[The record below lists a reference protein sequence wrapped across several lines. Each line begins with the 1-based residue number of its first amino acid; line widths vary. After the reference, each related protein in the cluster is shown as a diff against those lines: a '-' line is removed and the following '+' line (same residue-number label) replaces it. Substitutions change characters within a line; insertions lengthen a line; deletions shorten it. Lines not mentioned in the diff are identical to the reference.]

1 MMPTRNTK
9 PCRIGTTLIECDE
22 FDFEFLSEIAQRE
35 SWRKE
40 LHRPVYHVHK
50 WWANRL
56 GSVFRGIILGAVL
69 SNDARL
75 RDCFYKRHC
84 LTGKCL
90 LDPFMGSGTTIGE
103 AHKLGFVAFG
113 QDINPVACESV
124 RVALGEID
132 AKRVQTAFRALE
144 AGVGQRIRSL
154 YTAEDANRVVCDVL
168 YYFWVKVV
176 ACPYCGVRTDLFSTR
191 IFARNANPSRRPEVQ
206 VCCPGCGDVFQAA
219 GCDEK
224 SKCLRCGLTFAVD
237 AGEVSGMK
245 ATCRECHRQFSI
257 AKTVRISANPPDH
270 RLYAKLVLTPSGRK
284 VYLPAT
290 EDDLRAY
297 ERCSRT
303 LGGELQSG
311 TIRLPETS
319 LEDGHNTRQAMGYNY
334 RQWRQF
340 FNDRQLLALGWL
352 QSAIAEIQSLSTR
365 DVLLTLFSG
374 LLEFN
379 NLFASYKGEGTGA
392 VRHMFSHH
400 ILKPERMPVE
410 ANVWGTPRSSG
421 SFLNLYNSRLRRAIE
436 YRSRP
441 FELNATTGE
450 RVYGISR
457 EFTGRVTV
465 GFPSDGNA
473 QIDAIYVACGSSDTI
488 SLPDRFVDIVVTDPP
503 FFDNVHYSELADF
516 FYAWQ
521 KLYPR
526 GLVNG
531 SPTTRHPS
539 EVQDADARGFSEK
552 LSAVLK
558 ESARVLR
565 DDGLLI
571 LTYHHSR
578 PDGWSSLLS
587 AIVRAGLS
595 VVNCHP
601 VKAEMSV
608 AAPKA
613 QAKEP
618 IQLDAIIVCRKA
630 AKCPPR
636 ARSPLAA
643 IASAET
649 RAGEKLERL
658 RAMGLTISRND
669 CRVVFMGQ
677 LLAEL
682 CPQPRTSDAVVL
694 LASIANEIERVIQGM
709 AECHGKHTST
719 LKPISRRHAQM
730 QLPFTK

>member
-1 MMPTRNTK
+1 MPTSRNE
-9 PCRIGTTLIECDE
+9 PRRIGATLIECDE

-40 LHRPVYHVHK
+40 LHRPVYHIHK

-75 RDCFYKRHC
+75 KDHFYKRHRFPD
-84 LTGKCL
+84 KRV

-103 AHKLGFVAFG
+103 AHKLGFAAFG

-132 AKRVQTAFRALE
+132 AERVQSAFRALE

-154 YTAEDANRVVCDVL
+154 YTAEDINGVVCDVL

-176 ACPYCGVRTDLFSTR
+176 ACPYCGERTDLFPTR

-206 VCCPGCGDVFQAA
+206 VCCPGCGGVFQAA
-219 GCDEK
+219 GVGERPTCPH
-224 SKCLRCGLTFAVD
+224 CGLVFDVN
-237 AGEVSGMK
+237 AGAVSGMN
-245 ATCRECHRQFSI
+245 AACRKCRRQFSI
-257 AKTVRISANPPDH
+257 AKTVRASASPPDH
-270 RLYAKLVLTPSGRK
+270 RLYAKLVLTPAGRK

-290 EDDLRAY
+290 EDDLHAY

-303 LGGELQSG
+303 LDGELQAG
-311 TIRLPETS
+311 VIRLPETS

-352 QSAIAEIQSLSTR
+352 QGAIAEISDSPTR
-365 DVLLTLFSG
+365 DLLLTLFSG

-421 SFLNLYNSRLRRAIE
+421 SFLNLYNSRLKRAME
-436 YRSRP
+436 YRAHP
-441 FELNATTGE
+441 FELNAMTGE
-450 RVYGISR
+450 RVYGINR
-457 EFTGRVTV
+457 EFTGPVIA

-473 QIDAIYVACGSSDTI
+473 QNDVIYVACGSSDTI
-488 SLPDRFVDIVVTDPP
+488 SLPDGAVDLVITDPP

-516 FYAWQ
+516 FYSWQ
-521 KLYPR
+521 KLFPR
-526 GLVNG
+526 GFVNG
-531 SPTTRHPS
+531 SPTTRHRS
-539 EVQDADARGFSEK
+539 EVQDADPRGFSGK
-552 LSAVLK
+552 LSAVLE

-571 LTYHHSR
+571 FTYHHSR
-578 PDGWSSLLS
+578 PDGWSSLFS

-630 AKCPPR
+630 AEHPVRIC
-636 ARSPLAA
+636 SPQAA

-649 RAGEKLERL
+649 RTWEKTERL

-682 CPQPRTSDAVVL
+682 CPQLPMSDPAALLESVADDIERAVEAMAKRQGRRESPLRTS
-694 LASIANEIERVIQGM
+694 SPG
-709 AECHGKHTST
+709 
-719 LKPISRRHAQM
+719 HAQM
-730 QLPFTK
+730 QLPFT

>member
-1 MMPTRNTK
+1 MTMGRNELR
-9 PCRIGTTLIECDE
+9 RIGTTLIECDE

-40 LHRPVYHVHK
+40 LHRPLYHMHK

-69 SNDARL
+69 SNDMRL
-75 RDCFYKRHC
+75 KDHFYKQHC
-84 LTGKCL
+84 LTGKRL

-103 AHKLGFVAFG
+103 AHKLGFTVFG

-124 RVALGEID
+124 RVALGQID
-132 AKRVQTAFRALE
+132 PECVQAAFRSLE
-144 AGVGQRIRSL
+144 AGVGQRVRSL
-154 YTAEDANRVVCDVL
+154 YTAENADGVVCDVL

-176 ACPYCGVRTDLFSTR
+176 LCPNCGERTDLFSTR
-191 IFARNANPSRRPEVQ
+191 VFARNANPSRKPEVQ
-206 VCCPGCGDVFQAA
+206 VCCPDCGDVFQAA
-219 GCDEK
+219 DASGRSRCP
-224 SKCLRCGLTFAVD
+224 RCGLTFAVD
-237 AGEVSGMK
+237 VGDVSGMN
-245 ATCRECHRQFSI
+245 ATCRKCHREFSI
-257 AKTVRISANPPDH
+257 VKSVRASGNNPPDH
-270 RLYAKLVLTPSGRK
+270 RLYAKLVLTPSERK

-297 ERCSRT
+297 EQCSHLLNDELRT
-303 LGGELQSG
+303 GA
-311 TIRLPETS
+311 IRLPDTS
-319 LEDGHNTRQAMGYNY
+319 LEDGHNTRQAMTYNY
-334 RQWRQF
+334 RQWWQF

-352 QSAIAEIQSLSTR
+352 QSAIVGVQDRPTR
-365 DVLLTLFSG
+365 DTLLTLFSG

-421 SFLNLYNSRLRRAIE
+421 SFLNLYNSRLRRVIE
-436 YRSRP
+436 YRSHP
-441 FELNATTGE
+441 FELNGATGE
-450 RVYGISR
+450 RVYGINR
-457 EFTGRVTV
+457 EFSGHVIA

-473 QIDAIYVACGSSDTI
+473 QVDAIYVACGSSDTI
-488 SLPDRFVDIVVTDPP
+488 SLPDQSVDIVVTDPP

-526 GLVNG
+526 GFVNG

-539 EVQDADARGFSEK
+539 EVQDADANEFSGK
-552 LSAVLK
+552 LSAVLD

-565 DDGLLI
+565 DDGLLVF
-571 LTYHHSR
+571 TYHHSR
-578 PDGWSSLLS
+578 PDGWSSLFS

-601 VKAEMSV
+601 VKSEMSV

-618 IQLDAIIVCRKA
+618 IQVDAIIVCRKA
-630 AKCPPR
+630 TKYPAYACSTLAVIPPAEAR
-636 ARSPLAA
+636 ARQ
-643 IASAET
+643 
-649 RAGEKLERL
+649 KVERL
-658 RAMGLTISRND
+658 RATGLIVSRND
-669 CRVVFMGQ
+669 CRVVLMGQ
-677 LLAEL
+677 LLAGL
-682 CPQPRTSDAVVL
+682 CPRPRTSDAGAL
-694 LASIANEIERVIQGM
+694 LESIANEAERAIGAM
-709 AECHGKHTST
+709 AECQGKCANVH
-719 LKPISRRHAQM
+719 KAGSRTQAQM
-730 QLPFTK
+730 QLPFA